1 MILTK
6 RKCVFDILGDRQ
18 EARRHASV
26 LVLAELAR
34 HASVIVYSYVGT
46 ILEHIW
52 GTFREQKVRNYD
64 DMTILGKCNPL
75 QLCRTSIGSNMG
87 QCC

>member
-1 MILTK
+1 MWILLRRHPMRGKK
-6 RKCVFDILGDRQ
+6 RRNRYSPRQYLIIFWTIIGDRQ

-52 GTFREQKVRNYD
+52 GTFREQKV
-64 DMTILGKCNPL
+64 
-75 QLCRTSIGSNMG
+75 
-87 QCC
+87 